1 MPELD
6 VTTVNSPGW
15 WLVRL
20 EKKLEKRC
28 QRYDYLDAYYRGDH
42 TLPEG
47 DERMRDMFRRFQ
59 RKARTNYMRLVADS
73 VRERLEITG
82 FRTASEPNTANDKQ
96 AWAIWQ
102 ANHLDAD
109 SSIVHG
115 AAGKFADAYVL
126 IGPADDDGDDID
138 DNPMP
143 VITGEDP
150 RQVIVETDP
159 VNRRVVRAAAKIWR
173 DDVDGKRH
181 AVVYLTERFYY
192 FVDDQADS
200 QNYNGATVDNTGH
213 VVDGMPRPVPP
224 PSTWLPEIVNDE
236 GEPLDDP
243 DDEDADDMPAGSW
256 ADNPV
261 APIIPVV
268 RFLTMP
274 DLTGDGMGEFE
285 DVIDIQDRI
294 NNTVLDRL
302 MIAKM
307 QAYRQRWVKG
317 VQTEDEDGNEIPL
330 PFVPGVDL
338 LWAVED
344 ENAQFGD
351 FAQSDLGPLLDAVK
365 ADVQAI
371 VSLTGLP
378 PHYVAGDIVNASADA
393 LAAAESRLVAKVRDR
408 QKQYGEAW
416 EMVLRIAFR
425 YLGTPEKISVGA
437 EVKWADPERKSIA
450 QVADAVV
457 KKQTA
462 GVPWRQRMEDLGYT
476 PAQIDV
482 MEADRAS
489 DAALTAAFAPP
500 VAAPPAPTPHPAPPG
515 PTPAPAPA

>member
-1 MPELD
+1 MPSATLD
-6 VTTVNSPGW
+6 TTTRNSPGW

-20 EKKLEKRC
+20 EKKLNERC
-28 QRYDYLDAYYRGDH
+28 RRYDWLDRYYRGEH

-47 DERMRDMFRRFQ
+47 DERMRDAFRRFQ

-73 VRERLEITG
+73 VRERLEMTG
-82 FRTASEPNTANDKQ
+82 IRTGAGDDVDKQ
-96 AWAIWQ
+96 AWTIWQ

-115 AAGKFADAYVL
+115 TAGKFGDAYVL
-126 IGPADDDGDDID
+126 IGPADDDNDDLD
-138 DNPMP
+138 DNPLP

-150 RQVIVETDP
+150 RTLIVETDP
-159 VNRRVVRAAAKIWR
+159 VNRRVVRAAAKIWY
-173 DDVDGKRH
+173 DDVDQKRH
-181 AVVYLTERFYY
+181 AVVYLTDRLYY
-192 FVDDQADS
+192 FVDDTTESA
-200 QNYNGATVDNTGH
+200 NYNAANVDNTGAA
-213 VVDGMPRPVPP
+213 VDGASPTTKP
-224 PSTWLPEIVNDE
+224 PSSWQPEIVNDE
-236 GEPLDDP
+236 GEPLDD
-243 DDEDADDMPAGSW
+243 DEDPDEALPAGSW
-256 ADNPV
+256 APNPV

-294 NNTVLDRL
+294 NNHVLDRL

-317 VQTEDEDGNEIPL
+317 IQTEDEDGNEIPL
-330 PFVPGVDL
+330 PFMPGVDL

-344 ENAQFGD
+344 ENAVFGD
-351 FAQSDLGPLLDAVK
+351 FAQSDLSPLLEAVK

-408 QKQYGEAW
+408 QKQYGESW
-416 EMVLRIAFR
+416 EMVLRIAFL
-425 YLGTPEKISVGA
+425 YLDQPAKIGVTA
-437 EVKWADPERKSIA
+437 EVQWADPERKSLA
-450 QVADAVV
+450 QLADAAV

-462 GVPWRQRMEDLGYT
+462 GVPWRQRMEDLQYT
-476 PAQIDV
+476 PVQIDR

-489 DAALTAAFAPP
+489 DAVLAAALAPP
-500 VAAPPAPTPHPAPPG
+500 PPPAPSPI
-515 PTPAPAPA
+515 PAPAPVPPAPVPAPVV